1 MDSASNKGLWGAL
14 GMGDFYYELGIQM
27 IQVCMERRAKS
38 GGLDSASEILQAL
51 RERRGPK
58 AQVFP
63 PLALQ
68 CVLRVYVSV
77 SVSVSVSVCRCLAC
91 VGERV
96 FVWFRV

>member
-1 MDSASNKGLWGAL
+1 
-14 GMGDFYYELGIQM
+14 MGDFYYELGIQL
-27 IQVCMERRAKS
+27 IQVCMERRANS